1 VVWSSVVVVNCVDV
15 WTLNSVEIDT
25 MVISIVLSDVGPG
38 VSIVLVSVREM
49 RSVVV
54 VGIIEVTTVV
64 DTVVYVV
71 PGKVIVS
78 VMYEV
83 MYEVNEVE

>member
-1 VVWSSVVVVNCVDV
+1 VNCVDV
-15 WTLNSVEIDT
+15 WTLNSVDIDT
-25 MVISIVLSDVGPG
+25 MVISIVFSDVGPG

-78 VMYEV
+78 VMYDV

>member
-1 VVWSSVVVVNCVDV
+1 VNCVDV

-78 VMYEV
+78 VMYDV

>member
-1 VVWSSVVVVNCVDV
+1 MNCVDV
-15 WTLNSVEIDT
+15 WTLNSVDIDT
-25 MVISIVLSDVGPG
+25 MVISIVFSDVGPG

-83 MYEVNEVE
+83 MYDVNEVE

>member
-1 VVWSSVVVVNCVDV
+1 MNCVDV
-15 WTLNSVEIDT
+15 WTLNSVDIDT
-25 MVISIVLSDVGPG
+25 MVISIVFSDVGPG

-78 VMYEV
+78 VMYDV

>member
-1 VVWSSVVVVNCVDV
+1 VNCVDV
-15 WTLNSVEIDT
+15 WTLNSVDIYT
-25 MVISIVLSDVGPG
+25 MVISIVFSDVGPG

-78 VMYEV
+78 VMYDV